1 MAKIIRHEPIKQL
14 VTQGMVHG
22 KTYTNPESERFLKPK
37 ETNLSNVNEPKII
50 KSGFTPKISFEK
62 MSKSKYNGADPSE
75 CIKKYGADATRAHM
89 LFQAPIS
96 DILNWNEEQIHGI
109 DRWLRKVVNLNDV
122 IAESMLNDNGRT
134 NNDNCT
140 EYQNIN

>member
-1 MAKIIRHEPIKQL
+1 
-14 VTQGMVHG
+14 
-22 KTYTNPESERFLKPK
+22 
-37 ETNLSNVNEPKII
+37 
-50 KSGFTPKISFEK
+50 

-75 CIKKYGADATRAHM
+75 CIKYGADATRAHM

-140 EYQNIN
+140 EYQNIQLNDITYETIKFNEMEFELYNDAQNYVESVSKAIEIDFSFNTIISDFMKFTNSIYAAIKC